1 MSSSFS
7 VCIGTL
13 IYSAM
18 SDDGMD
24 FSFSVFYEPKE
35 YTVYVKRRP
44 HVDTFLKKV
53 AEMFEI
59 VIFTASLSSYE
70 NHLLDKLDPDS

>member
-1 MSSSFS
+1 
-7 VCIGTL
+7 
-13 IYSAM
+13 
-18 SDDGMD
+18 
-24 FSFSVFYEPKE
+24 VFYEPKE